1 VRLTPYE
8 IKSIKA
14 CVKKVLGPDATV
26 SLFGSRTDDTKSGG
40 DIDLLVQSL
49 FAIDNPAM
57 TAARIEAEII
67 MTLGDQKIDVLLKA
81 PNLAIQPIHQ
91 IAEQGIL
98 L

>member
-8 IKSIKA
+8 IKGIKD
-14 CVKKVLGPDATV
+14 CVKKILGPDVTV
-26 SLFGSRTDDTKSGG
+26 CLFGSRTDDTKSGG
-40 DIDLLVQSL
+40 DIDLLVQSPI
-49 FAIDNPAM
+49 AIDNPAM

-81 PNLAIQPIHQ
+81 PNLAIQPIHHV
-91 IAEQGIL
+91 AEKGIL

>member
-1 VRLTPYE
+1 MRLTPYE
-8 IKSIKA
+8 IKGIKA
-14 CVKKVLGPDATV
+14 SVEKVLGLDATV

-40 DIDLLVQSL
+40 DIDLLVHSL
-49 FAIDNPAM
+49 LAIDNPAM

-67 MTLGDQKIDVLLKA
+67 MTLGDQKIDVPLKA